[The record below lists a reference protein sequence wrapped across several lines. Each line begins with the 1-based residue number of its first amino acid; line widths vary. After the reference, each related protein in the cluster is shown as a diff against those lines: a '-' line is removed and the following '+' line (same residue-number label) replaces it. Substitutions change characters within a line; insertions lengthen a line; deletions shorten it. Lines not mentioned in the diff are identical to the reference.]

1 MASMLGR
8 LSVTLTDTN
17 WARKDASDFTP
28 ISGAGWPSS
37 GWRIATLEVVSVATN
52 AASICMYERVG
63 NADAGT
69 RGQIVIPEAIE
80 WAALAGSTLAL
91 GNLTLTFVN
100 SGASTGNT
108 IATTNKSRAAIVAEV
123 VAKITSL
130 ATGIL
135 DLEAATG
142 KEPGLIVL
150 QSDTSDISVPTWT
163 KGSKAAAL
171 RLVAT
176 GLLPATA
183 QVISAG
189 STMAKRTFDAGDDVR
204 GIAIRANAANSVLVL
219 EATLVAAGP
228 PVR

>member
-1 MASMLGR
+1 MAELPNDSDAEPPAENRSTPQRVVRRTSAQRAGAQPPGTT
-8 LSVTLTDTN
+8 VTT
-17 WARKDASDFTP
+17 
-28 ISGAGWPSS
+28 GAG
-37 GWRIATLEVVSVATN
+37 
-52 AASICMYERVG
+52 VG
-63 NADAGT
+63 
-69 RGQIVIPEAIE
+69 
-80 WAALAGSTLAL
+80 
-91 GNLTLTFVN
+91 
-100 SGASTGNT
+100 
-108 IATTNKSRAAIVAEV
+108 
-123 VAKITSL
+123 AKITSL
-130 ATGIL
+130 AAGVPGV
-135 DLEAATG
+135 EPATG
-142 KEPGLIVL
+142 REPRRIVL
-150 QSDTSDISVPTWT
+150 QSVTSDISVPTWT